1 MSQVKSEAGIQA
13 LVWTRDQIRFAQFYN
28 KGNFKGLGLHKVNL
42 ICPAETLEVLEEMIA
57 EYESGDPPLTVD
69 DLNAVLQFRQRVTEL
84 YEDGSSVDQITEDI
98 ECSKEAVHKVLMQQ
112 RLFHYEPGQLNQSWR
127 SYKSFID
134 LGTATPVSAAVEI
147 RSRLGEKFARQLS
160 KELFK
165 LCEVC

>member
-1 MSQVKSEAGIQA
+1 MSQVESEAGIQA

-28 KGNFKGLGLHKVNL
+28 KGNFKGLRLHKVNL

-69 DLNAVLQFRQRVTEL
+69 DLNAVVQFRQRVTEL
-84 YEDGSSVDQITEDI
+84 YEEGSSVDQIAEEI

-112 RLFHYEPGQLNQSWR
+112 RLYHYEPELLNQNWR